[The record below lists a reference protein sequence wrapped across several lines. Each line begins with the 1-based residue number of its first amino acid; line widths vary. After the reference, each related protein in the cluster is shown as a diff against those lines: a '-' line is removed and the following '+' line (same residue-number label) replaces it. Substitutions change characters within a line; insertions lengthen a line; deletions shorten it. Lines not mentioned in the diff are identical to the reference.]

1 MDGDNS
7 SSSSNNKPPPP
18 REQWTSRAAFYFAAV
33 GSAVGFGNVWRFPSL
48 VFEYGGGA
56 FFIPY
61 VAALVFVGI
70 PILVLEI
77 GLGQYYQTGDVGV
90 FGSIHKRLRGV
101 GLSSVACG
109 YMLVTY
115 YSMLLAWVCN
125 AFFDS
130 FGDNFWAQEEVTGT
144 EAVGY
149 FFNTIIGM
157 DTLGPDLRP
166 TRLVM
171 KNVGYSL
178 LTWTIVYLCVAF
190 GLKWTGRITYIT
202 MGIPVVL
209 LFVFLGRAVTLPG
222 AQDGIHAYIGD
233 SNWGVL
239 TEKPEVWAKAVSQIF
254 FSLGVTFG
262 IMTAYGS
269 HCKHGEP
276 IFMNSCVVAFSNCLF
291 SFIAGFAVFATL
303 GYLVELEGVD
313 KITDLEYKTFG
324 LVFGSW
330 PVALGT
336 LPGGEHWI
344 RLFFFMLFLLGVD
357 SAFSFMEGI
366 LTVLQDTKLLRNV
379 NRKVLTFIITVVAFL
394 LSLIYATDAGLIF
407 LDTIDYYIN
416 FVMLLVGGFE
426 CFAAGWVYKIED
438 QVESLGARIVF
449 AYMVT
454 TFGSVIVACVLWFGL
469 SNADTA
475 LWAGFVGLVACY
487 AIGMTFVF
495 CLMSKKK
502 QTDPSLTWKG
512 MCYDLFMKN
521 VLDLRNDLSETCGFT
536 PGHCHTTAWAFL
548 IKHFIPPVI
557 IVLFSL
563 DADTDTTDADGN
575 TVKKFGHYAGYV
587 NWPYQIIG
595 ILTVVFT
602 GFLFFSSLVFPR
614 MYDALQPAEEDPE
627 DTVFK
632 ANSFAVEEMAAAKEG
647 VQAEPDDVVL
657 AESEETGKPEEVVD
671 ATNAASHNTAP
682 NDE

>member
-1 MDGDNS
+1 MADAQS
-7 SSSSNNKPPPP
+7 SSEPI
-18 REQWTSRAAFYFAAV
+18 RELWTSRAAFYFAAI

-48 VFEYGGGA
+48 VYEYGGGA

-61 VAALVFVGI
+61 ALALFLIGL

-77 GLGQYYQTGDVGV
+77 GLGQYYKTGDVGV
-90 FGSIHKRLRGV
+90 FGGIHKRLRGV

-130 FGDNFWAQEEVTGT
+130 FGDNFWAQEEVTGS
-144 EAVGY
+144 EAKGY
-149 FFNTIIGM
+149 FFNNIIGM
-157 DTLGPDLRP
+157 ETLGPDLRP
-166 TRLVM
+166 TRLVG
-171 KNVGYSL
+171 KNVGYSF
-178 LTWTIVYLCVAF
+178 LTWALVYLCVAF
-190 GLKWTGRITYIT
+190 GLKWTGRITYFT
-202 MGIPVVL
+202 MGFPILL
-209 LFVFLGRAVTLPG
+209 LFVFLGRSVTLPG
-222 AQDGIHAYIGD
+222 AQVGIDAYIGD
-233 SNWGVL
+233 ANWEVL
-239 TEKPEVWAKAVSQIF
+239 SETPEVWAKAVSQIF

-269 HCKHGEP
+269 HCKEGEP
-276 IFMNSCVVAFSNCLF
+276 IFINSFVVAISNCLF

-303 GYLVELEGVD
+303 GYLVELED
-313 KITDLEYKTFG
+313 LNDITDLEYKTFG

-344 RLFFFMLFLLGVD
+344 RLFFVMLFLLGID
-357 SAFSFMEGI
+357 SAFSFVEGF
-366 LTVLQDTKLLRNV
+366 LTVLQDAKAFHKV
-379 NRKVLTFIITVVAFL
+379 NRAKLSFVIVAVAFL

-438 QVESLGARIVF
+438 QIESLGAKIVMS
-449 AYMVT
+449 YIVT
-454 TFGSVIVACVLWFGL
+454 TFGSVVVACALWFGL
-469 SNADTA
+469 SNADDA

-487 AIGMTFVF
+487 AIGMTYIF
-495 CLMSKKK
+495 CLMKKKK
-502 QTDPSLTWKG
+502 QDDTSLTWKG

-521 VLDLRNDLSETCGFT
+521 VLDLRNDLSKICGYNPT
-536 PGHCHTTAWAFL
+536 RMYTTIWAFL
-548 IKHFIPPVI
+548 IKHFIPPII

-575 TVKKFGHYAGYV
+575 AVKRFGHYEGYV
-587 NWPYQIIG
+587 NWPYQILG

-602 GFLFFSSLVFPR
+602 GFLFISSMVFPR
-614 MYDALQPAEEDPE
+614 MYDALQKPEEPD

-632 ANSFAVEEMAAAKEG
+632 ANSFAVEETAAKDGFVDDSGDIPPAGTEDAEKLEEADDDKAA
-647 VQAEPDDVVL
+647 VPEQAMQ
-657 AESEETGKPEEVVD
+657 SEEVM
-671 ATNAASHNTAP
+671 A
-682 NDE
+682 